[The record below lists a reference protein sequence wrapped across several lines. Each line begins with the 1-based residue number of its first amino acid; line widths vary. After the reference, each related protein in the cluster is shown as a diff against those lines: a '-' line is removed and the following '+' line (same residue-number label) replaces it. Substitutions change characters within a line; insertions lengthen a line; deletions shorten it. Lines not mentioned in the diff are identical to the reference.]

1 VIYIYIYIYG
11 FMWRKILLDPPFL
24 WMDLVHERWW
34 CLVYQF
40 KWKGMDF
47 CTTSKISKDFGGV
60 LSICNGVRLFN
71 ERHKFLHDFLGMVM
85 ACRVRLLH
93 GRDMS
98 SSLRSICHSGSEK
111 ILNRERSGS
120 RCWLFAEAT
129 PLVKSLL
136 CFSVN

>member
-1 VIYIYIYIYG
+1 
-11 FMWRKILLDPPFL
+11 MRRKILLDPPFL

-40 KWKGMDF
+40 
-47 CTTSKISKDFGGV
+47 TTSKISKDFGGV

-98 SSLRSICHSGSEK
+98 SSLRSICHSSSEK